1 MGWNEELLLL
11 AELTTTLEYGVLL
24 LVLDA
29 GVVGAGVTVTADLV
43 DVNFVYLSVTVV
55 LLYVEGGIVCVLG
68 RTAPVAADAGTV
80 VV

>member
-43 DVNFVYLSVTVV
+43 DVNFVYLSVTDV

-68 RTAPVAADAGTV
+68 GIAPVAADAGTV